1 MLEGMRMDPPA
12 PAPRRFRLAAVDSST
27 TFLLLFGGIW
37 AFVGLTISVVFTAV
51 GGPFWHDLTLD
62 RRGLRAVATPTAVAP
77 TSSRVNGRQVFSIE
91 YSFADQTGASRSGAC
106 GTTDPASLAR
116 AEERQPLEIEYDP
129 TRPAL
134 SRLRGQSA
142 SFFGLFVLFP
152 LAFFVVGAVVVS
164 AGIRRALRLRALY
177 IGGHAALATVTGV
190 VPTSMRVNYQRL
202 MRVEYAFDTPIGRAT
217 GHTTSR
223 LPPPVGSELWV
234 LHDPQDPKKNV
245 AA

>member
-1 MLEGMRMDPPA
+1 MSPPA

-51 GGPFWHDLTLD
+51 GGPFWHDLALD
-62 RRGLRAVATPTAVAP
+62 RRGVRVEATPTAVSP
-77 TSSRVNGRQVFSIE
+77 TSSRVNRRRVFRIE
-91 YSFADQTGASRSGAC
+91 YSFADETGATRSGAC
-106 GTTDPASLAR
+106 GTTDDASIAR
-116 AEERQPLEIEYDP
+116 AEQRQPLEIEYDP

-134 SRLRGQSA
+134 SRLRGGSA

-152 LAFFVVGAVVVS
+152 FAFFVVGAALAS

-177 IGGHAALATVTGV
+177 IGGQAALATVTAV
-190 VPTSMRVNYQRL
+190 ASTLMRVNRRPV
-202 MRVEYAFDTPIGRAT
+202 MRVEYAFDTPVGRAT
-217 GHTTSR
+217 GTTTTR
-223 LPPPVGSELWV
+223 RPPPVGSELWI
-234 LHDPQDPKKNV
+234 LHDPQDPKNNV